1 MPRISY
7 SSTGDTPFQQLLGH
21 NEQILK
27 NWTKLEQAFYQDG
40 ELDGDLKEQVRRTL
54 AFGNGCKYCQAKGK
68 AVLDQKDS
76 KISLVVGFA
85 ELFVNHRSSINQAT
99 FDVLRQEFSET
110 EIAELC
116 SFVCF
121 TTASQMFG
129 AIMDL
134 QPE

>member
-7 SSTGDTPFQQLLGH
+7 SSTGETPFQLLLGH
-21 NEQILK
+21 NVQILK
-27 NWTKLEQAFYQDG
+27 NWNKLEQAFYQDG

-68 AVLDQKDS
+68 AALDQKDS
-76 KISLVVGFA
+76 KISLAVGFA
-85 ELFVNHRSSINQAT
+85 ELFLNHRSSINQAT

-116 SFVCF
+116 SFICF

-134 QPE
+134 QPD

>member
-7 SSTGDTPFQQLLGH
+7 SSTGKTPFQQLLGH

-27 NWTKLEQAFYQDG
+27 NWNKLEQAFYQDG
-40 ELDGDLKEQVRRTL
+40 ELDVDLKEQVRRTL

-76 KISLVVGFA
+76 KISLAVGFA
-85 ELFVNHRSSINQAT
+85 ELFLYHRSSINQAT

-116 SFVCF
+116 SFICF

-134 QPE
+134 QPD